1 MSLMTVVSPSETAE
15 RRPDPAEPAE
25 RRSIYWYYVVV
36 ILTLISTFNYLD
48 RQIINI
54 LAEPIK
60 RDLQLKDWQLG
71 VLTGFAFAIVYSL
84 AAVPLARLAERRSRP
99 LILAACLAVWSLF
112 TALSGFTRNFGEFA
126 LARLGVGLG
135 EAGSSPPAHALIV
148 DLVPVERRAFA
159 LGVFQAGVP
168 LGGLAG
174 LALGGILADRYGWRF
189 ALIAAGLPGLLLA
202 LTTLLTVVEP
212 RSRTKVVPTKSTF
225 IQDARSILSRKAFLL
240 IIIGGGLV
248 LLKALGTQ
256 AFLGS
261 FFFRNHAEELSA
273 LAVRLSAWSGSRFGE
288 VAVMGTL
295 LGVLGGIAGIVGT
308 IWGGA
313 LADRWARR
321 DSMHYVSLIAIPQV
335 AAAPVLIAGLFW
347 PGLTGAMALITIA
360 TFINAVSV
368 APTWAAVQA
377 LATDATR
384 ATAVALGFLIVTLI
398 GLGAGPLL
406 VGITSDVLNGS
417 GMPSSEALRW
427 GMVVAVMPSLI
438 GAALVWR
445 ARRYAREEMAHDG

>member
-1 MSLMTVVSPSETAE
+1 
-15 RRPDPAEPAE
+15 
-25 RRSIYWYYVVV
+25 
-36 ILTLISTFNYLD
+36 
-48 RQIINI
+48 
-54 LAEPIK
+54 
-60 RDLQLKDWQLG
+60 
-71 VLTGFAFAIVYSL
+71 
-84 AAVPLARLAERRSRP
+84 
-99 LILAACLAVWSLF
+99 
-112 TALSGFTRNFGEFA
+112 
-126 LARLGVGLG
+126 
-135 EAGSSPPAHALIV
+135 
-148 DLVPVERRAFA
+148 
-159 LGVFQAGVP
+159 
-168 LGGLAG
+168 
-174 LALGGILADRYGWRF
+174 
-189 ALIAAGLPGLLLA
+189 
-202 LTTLLTVVEP
+202 
-212 RSRTKVVPTKSTF
+212 
-225 IQDARSILSRKAFLL
+225 
-240 IIIGGGLV
+240 V

-261 FFFRNHAEELSA
+261 FFFRNHAEELGA
-273 LAVRLSAWSGSRFGE
+273 LAVLLSAWSGSRFGE